1 MKDTIIKNKPAH
13 IDGGLERSRFQS
25 KLVGGKTKKNKKP
38 MRKTMKKKN
47 GGNQAKS
54 ALKGVLNKLGMR
66 TKSQD
71 KLIKEY
77 KNHTLNMLSDE
88 NDTLNKT
95 EQKLNKTEQKLN
107 KKYINWWTC
116 KFRNEFGDTYNEKNK
131 CTAFSFLSMS
141 RQINRIYQENKKAF
155 INFQKEHDNTAKDY
169 LKTLEKKIK
178 KDAQAKETPVKTIKS
193 LKQPGTIDTAKEGL
207 IISTQYELSDVV
219 LNDEYTDDF
228 IGKLQTIC
236 FNNDLKKNIKETCKK
251 LKEEEEKLKK
261 EEEEEKVIA

>member
-47 GGNQAKS
+47 GGNLAK
-54 ALKGVLNKLGMR
+54 GILNKLGMR
-66 TKSQD
+66 TKSQYELL
-71 KLIKEY
+71 KTIKEY

-95 EQKLNKTEQKLN
+95 EQKQKLN
-107 KKYINWWTC
+107 EKYINWWTC

-141 RQINRIYQENKKAF
+141 RQINIIYQENKKAF
-155 INFQKEHDNTAKDY
+155 IDFQKEHDITAKKY
-169 LKTLEKKIK
+169 LDKLPTSEKEDKADIKINR
-178 KDAQAKETPVKTIKS
+178 S

-236 FNNDLKKNIKETCKK
+236 FNHDLKENIKETCKK
-251 LKEEEEKLKK
+251 LKEEEEK
-261 EEEEEKVIA
+261 VIA

>member
-66 TKSQD
+66 TKSQYELL
-71 KLIKEY
+71 KTIKEY

-95 EQKLNKTEQKLN
+95 EQKQKLN
-107 KKYINWWTC
+107 EKYQKLNEKYINWWTC
-116 KFRNEFGDTYNEKNK
+116 KFRNKFGDTYTGKDK
-131 CTAFSFLSMS
+131 CTAFSFLSQS
-141 RQINRIYQENKKAF
+141 RQINIIYQENKKAF
-155 INFQKEHDNTAKDY
+155 IDFQKEHDITAKKY
-169 LKTLEKKIK
+169 LDKLPTSEKEDKADIKINR
-178 KDAQAKETPVKTIKS
+178 S

-236 FNNDLKKNIKETCKK
+236 VNNDLKKNIKETCNYYKS
-251 LKEEEEKLKK
+251 LEENLKK
-261 EEEEEKVIA
+261 EEKVIA